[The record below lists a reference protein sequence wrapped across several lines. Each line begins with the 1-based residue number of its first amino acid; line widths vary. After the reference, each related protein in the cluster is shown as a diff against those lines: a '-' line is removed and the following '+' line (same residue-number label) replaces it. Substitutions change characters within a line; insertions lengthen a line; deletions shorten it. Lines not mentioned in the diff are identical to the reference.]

1 MHLFLAFLHFVMMAM
16 VPEGAQVFRLVLQ
29 IVGVVAQVM
38 NLCIISTLYSK
49 SPPMELLDTK
59 QIAFEGW
66 LFVESYM
73 IAFITV
79 ANTIFL
85 FYRSIDRGRLNLE
98 IGDENFD
105 VKEDYLSCEETELII
120 NLWGTIVS
128 FIGTSILL
136 LNSSTLYEATSEAS
150 RGNMWFQLI
159 L

>member
-1 MHLFLAFLHFVMMAM
+1 
-16 VPEGAQVFRLVLQ
+16 
-29 IVGVVAQVM
+29 
-38 NLCIISTLYSK
+38 
-49 SPPMELLDTK
+49 MELLDTK

-120 NLWGTIVS
+120 NLWGTIMS

-159 L
+159 LQFI